1 MGWFGVLV
9 TASVAGWAL
18 VTAPTRS
25 VGLVLFM
32 VALGALF
39 WVALIRPGVQAR
51 DRGLVLRNMLKD
63 IHVPWGRIESCEAR
77 QTLQV
82 RTDDALSYHGL
93 GVSRSTRSIVR
104 GNKTGGLSSGGF
116 GFGPA
121 DVTPIGEE
129 AAGQSSYQ
137 EYVSSRIMNL
147 ARDRSRATAG
157 QPVRTAYAR
166 EAVAVSVI
174 GLGAFVVGLA
184 RVLL

>member
-9 TASVAGWAL
+9 AAGVSGWAL
-18 VTAPTRS
+18 VTAPTKS
-25 VGLVLFM
+25 VGVVLFM
-32 VALGALF
+32 VALGVLF

-51 DRGLVLRNMLKD
+51 DRGLLLRNMLKD

-82 RTDDALSYHGL
+82 RTDDALTYHGL
-93 GVSRSTRSIVR
+93 GVSRSTRSMVR
-104 GNKTGGLSSGGF
+104 GNKTGGLFSGGF
-116 GFGPA
+116 GRP
-121 DVTPIGEE
+121 DVTAFGEE
-129 AAGQSSYQ
+129 AAGRASYQ

-147 ARDRSRATAG
+147 ARDRSRATSG

-174 GLGAFVVGLA
+174 GLVAFVVGSA